1 MGAQGRWLLNPRIG
15 VSAQPARR
23 KGRVFATR
31 ARAASA
37 MPDLAETARRGWQ
50 AAQTAA
56 NEAGEERVTAGSA
69 EGTGVAVDSSRSG
82 DVDPEDGLPLSYNAD
97 ALQAYWEKRRGEVNR
112 RWREFASACGP
123 LLSKIAGALLTGGVN
138 NLRKREREIARD
150 MRKAAERLGPTY
162 IKAGQLASVRR
173 DLLGD
178 AALEEL
184 SKLQDSVTGFSTE
197 EAKRVVERDLNKPW
211 YEVFDTFS
219 EEPIAAASLAQVHY
233 ATLKGTDEEVA
244 VKVQRPG
251 VAQTVGI
258 DLYVLRRA
266 ANVYQRLVDRLVP
279 QQKTDYR
286 ELLNT
291 WAVGLYTEL
300 DFLNEGKNQA
310 RLKKAL
316 AAMDD
321 RVHIPEVYLGFSS
334 RRVLVMEWVRGPRL
348 VDLGNDELK
357 QLLEVG
363 KECFL
368 RQLLQEGVMVRQW
381 LFAFSIYPLLLLQ
394 T

>member
-1 MGAQGRWLLNPRIG
+1 MPELA
-15 VSAQPARR
+15 R
-23 KGRVFATR
+23 KG
-31 ARAASA
+31 
-37 MPDLAETARRGWQ
+37 LE

-56 NEAGEERVTAGSA
+56 EEANSEGVTAGSSI
-69 EGTGVAVDSSRSG
+69 GTGVAVDDDRAEE
-82 DVDPEDGLPLSYNAD
+82 VDPEDGLPLSYNAD
-97 ALQAYWEKRRGEVNR
+97 ALQEYWERRRSDVNK
-112 RWREFASACGP
+112 RWRQFAQTFGP
-123 LLSKIAGALLTGGVN
+123 LLSKVAGTLLTQGASG
-138 NLRKREREIARD
+138 LQKRERELAVDI
-150 MRKAAERLGPTY
+150 RKAAERLGPTY

-178 AALEEL
+178 AALDEL
-184 SKLQDSVTGFSTE
+184 SKLQDSVEGFPTSD
-197 EAKRVVERDLNKPW
+197 AKAVIEKDLGKRW
-211 YEVFDTFS
+211 DEVFDTFS
-219 EEPIAAASLAQVHY
+219 SEPIAAASLAQVHR
-233 ATLKGTDEEVA
+233 ATLKGTGEEVA

-300 DFLNEGKNQA
+300 DFLNEGKNQV
-310 RLKKAL
+310 RLKRAL
-316 AAMDD
+316 APMDD
-321 RVHIPEVYLGFSS
+321 QVHVPEVYLGLSS
-334 RRVLVMEWVRGPRL
+334 RRVLVTEWVNGRRL
-348 VDLGNDELK
+348 AELSNDELA

-368 RQLLQEGVMVRQW
+368 RQLLQEGVMVRPSVVW
-381 LFAFSIYPLLLLQ
+381 IFTIFANITMSGQ
-394 T
+394 Q